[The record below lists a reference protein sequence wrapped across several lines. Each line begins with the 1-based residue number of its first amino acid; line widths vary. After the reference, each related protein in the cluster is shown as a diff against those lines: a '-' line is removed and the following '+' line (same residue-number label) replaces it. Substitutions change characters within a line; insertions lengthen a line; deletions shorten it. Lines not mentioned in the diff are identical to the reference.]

1 MGRVTASSRGDLVSQ
16 PPQQDLYPEV
26 PREDVRP
33 SIPRSARSVL
43 DVGCGPGGFGP
54 TVRDVLGPAVRLVGI
69 EAVLKQAALAR
80 EGHGYDEVV
89 DGYYPEALSGREER
103 FDLVCFNDVLEHVI
117 DPWSMLRDTIPLL
130 TPNGKVL
137 AAIPSI
143 QFAPIVW
150 RLIKGRWDYL
160 DYGTLDRTHLRF
172 FTRATMT
179 EMFEQTGYR
188 VLDCRGANGLDVT
201 WATEPRLGRR
211 LAKRGLLPFLGDSR
225 YIHFIVLAEPR
236 PDEVSG

>member
-1 MGRVTASSRGDLVSQ
+1 
-16 PPQQDLYPEV
+16 
-26 PREDVRP
+26 
-33 SIPRSARSVL
+33 
-43 DVGCGPGGFGP
+43 
-54 TVRDVLGPAVRLVGI
+54 VGI
-69 EAVLKQAALAR
+69 EAVPTQAALAR
-80 EGHGYDEVV
+80 VGHGYDEVV
-89 DGYYPEALSGREER
+89 DGYFPDALRGRVER

-117 DPWSMLRDTIPLL
+117 DPWSLLRDTISLL
-130 TPNGKVL
+130 TPNGRVL

-150 RLIKGRWDYL
+150 RLIRGRWDYL

-201 WATEPRLGRR
+201 WPAEPRRARR
-211 LAKRGLLPFLGDSR
+211 WAKKGLLPFLGDSR
-225 YIHFIVLAEPR
+225 YIHFVVLAEPR
-236 PDEVSG
+236 SGAVSG